1 MSATQSLTFRNL
13 ESSVYGTPAV
23 AQRKSTAGD
32 RSPSRRRADSDE
44 VSLIERLKAG
54 DSEALETIFN
64 TYSKRLYNVA
74 LRILGE
80 AADTQEV
87 IQDVFW
93 TVFRK
98 VQSFRGNSRFS
109 TWLYR
114 LTVNGSLGK
123 LRQRKK
129 NREIRFE
136 AYLSYFR
143 KDHHLAQPLVDW
155 ADTSEEKYARRE
167 MQTLLCSALQELKPI
182 DKSVTVLSDLE
193 GLSAKEIA
201 TTVGLTVSAVKTKLH
216 RARLFLRVR
225 VFQAQSNDNSKN
237 GSTHGQ
243 KVEHAASDVRA
254 KKILRGSCIGKERRC
269 FRRGIGLHE
278 DRTGSDRSLG
288 SGGAYVPWHGRIWQK
303 RYSAETAAILRS

>member
-1 MSATQSLTFRNL
+1 MSATQSLAFGNL
-13 ESSVYGTPAV
+13 KSSAYGTAAV
-23 AQRKSTAGD
+23 TQRRSATN
-32 RSPSRRRADSDE
+32 RSPYCQKSAFDE
-44 VSLIERLKAG
+44 AFVIERLKTG

-64 TYSKRLYNVA
+64 TYSKKLYNVA
-74 LRILGE
+74 QQIVGE

-93 TVFRK
+93 IVFQK
-98 VQSFRGNSRFS
+98 AQSFRGNSWFS

-114 LTVNGSLGK
+114 LTVNAPLIK

-129 NREIRFE
+129 NREVTFG
-136 AYLSYFR
+136 ASLCKFR
-143 KDHHLAQPLVDW
+143 KDHHRAQPLVDW
-155 ADTSEEKYARRE
+155 ADTLKDKYARRE
-167 MQTLLCSALQELKPI
+167 MQALFCSALQELEPI
-182 DKSVTVLSDLE
+182 DKSVAVLSHLK
-193 GLSAKEIA
+193 GLSAKKIA
-201 TTVGLTVSAVKTKLH
+201 TTVGLTVSAVKTRLH
-216 RARLFLRVR
+216 RARLFLRGR

-243 KVEHAASDVRA
+243 KVEHAASDFRA

-278 DRTGSDRSLG
+278 DRPGSDRSLD

-303 RYSAETAAILRS
+303 RYSAQTAAILRS

>member
-1 MSATQSLTFRNL
+1 
-13 ESSVYGTPAV
+13 
-23 AQRKSTAGD
+23 
-32 RSPSRRRADSDE
+32 
-44 VSLIERLKAG
+44 LKAG

-64 TYSKRLYNVA
+64 TYSKKLYKVV

-87 IQDVFW
+87 LQDVFW
-93 TVFRK
+93 NAFRK
-98 VQSFRGNSRFS
+98 AQSFHGSLRFS

-114 LTVNGSLGK
+114 LTVNASLSK

-129 NREIRFE
+129 NREIDFKVF
-136 AYLSYFR
+136 LSKFG
-143 KDHHLAQPLVDW
+143 KDHHRFQPLFDW
-155 ADTSEEKYARRE
+155 AETLEEKYARRE
-167 MQTLLCSALQELKPI
+167 MLALLCRALQELKPI
-182 DKSVTVLSDLE
+182 DKSVAVLSHLE

-201 TTVGLTVSAVKTKLH
+201 TTVGLTVSAVKSRLH
-216 RARLFLRVR
+216 RARLFRRGR

-237 GSTHGQ
+237 GSAHGQ

-278 DRTGSDRSLG
+278 DRPGSDRSLG

-303 RYSAETAAILRS
+303 RYSAETAEILRS